1 MIERAATGRTVF
13 LSSHQIA
20 EVERVADEIAVLHA
34 GKFRIVDSLSE
45 LRDSVHKIT
54 ISLSDPLITLPQIEG
69 PTELLSEETEGR
81 QRRFVV
87 RGDAQQVL
95 KLWEGRTGVQQIQAR
110 PATLDELFV
119 ACTRGIPSKL
129 ESKGKQSTGDTD
141 TGDTAAGDTGT
152 ERQAS

>member
-1 MIERAATGRTVF
+1 
-13 LSSHQIA
+13 
-20 EVERVADEIAVLHA
+20 
-34 GKFRIVDSLSE
+34 SLP
-45 LRDSVHKIT
+45 R
-54 ISLSDPLITLPQIEG
+54 IEG

-87 RGDAQQVL
+87 RGDAQHVL

-129 ESKGKQSTGDTD
+129 ESDGKQSTGDTA
-141 TGDTAAGDTGT
+141 TGGTAAGDTTT

>member
-1 MIERAATGRTVF
+1 
-13 LSSHQIA
+13 
-20 EVERVADEIAVLHA
+20 
-34 GKFRIVDSLSE
+34 VDSLSE

-87 RGDAQQVL
+87 RGDAQQVV

-129 ESKGKQSTGDTD
+129 EFEGKQSS
-141 TGDTAAGDTGT
+141 GDTAAGDTAAG
-152 ERQAS
+152 RQAS